1 MPSNC
6 HRLFFAVL
14 PGPAAATAIEGVVT
28 GLRESATLRGR
39 WTASAKHHIT
49 VRFLGDHV
57 EAAPLIT
64 RAHAAAARV
73 EQAPFDVTLDR
84 IACFRGRF
92 QAPCVLR
99 CSHGSEAALETLWSK
114 LGAALA
120 GVGVLPPEERRFIPH
135 LTVGYVD
142 RVLEQP
148 LAIAPVSFAV
158 SEFVLVDS
166 TVGPGTHEI
175 VGRWTLAGQAPQAI
189 RA

>member
-14 PGPAAATAIEGVVT
+14 PGPAAATAIEGVVA
-28 GLRESATLRGR
+28 GLREAATLRGR
-39 WTASAKHHIT
+39 WTAAAKRHIT

-57 EAAPLIT
+57 DAAHLIA
-64 RAHAAAARV
+64 RARAAAARV
-73 EQAPFDVTLDR
+73 EQAPFNVTLDR
-84 IACFRGRF
+84 ITCFRGRF

-99 CSHGSEAALETLWSK
+99 CSHASETALETLWSK

-120 GVGVLPPEERRFIPH
+120 SVGVSAPDERRFIPH
-135 LTVGYVD
+135 LTIGYVD

-148 LAIAPVSFAV
+148 LAIAPVAFAV
-158 SEFVLVDS
+158 TEFVLIDS
-166 TVGPGTHEI
+166 AIGPGTHEI
-175 VGRWTLAGQAPQAI
+175 VERWTLAGQSQAV